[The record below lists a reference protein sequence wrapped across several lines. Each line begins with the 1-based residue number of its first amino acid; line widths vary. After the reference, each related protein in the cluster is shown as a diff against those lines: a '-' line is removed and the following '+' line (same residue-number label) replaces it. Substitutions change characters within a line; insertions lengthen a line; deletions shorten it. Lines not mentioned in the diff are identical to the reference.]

1 MHYIKGVISI
11 VRMRQLESMDELIK
25 RKARPSTRCRN
36 KKSTITNLADQLG
49 DFLSENGDSKNDQ
62 ERVLVDLWSVAN
74 EDEQQSLAN
83 VMVKLVQNNLK

>member
-1 MHYIKGVISI
+1 M
-11 VRMRQLESMDELIK
+11 LECGSWNQWTNLLREKLGQAQDVGI
-25 RKARPSTRCRN
+25 